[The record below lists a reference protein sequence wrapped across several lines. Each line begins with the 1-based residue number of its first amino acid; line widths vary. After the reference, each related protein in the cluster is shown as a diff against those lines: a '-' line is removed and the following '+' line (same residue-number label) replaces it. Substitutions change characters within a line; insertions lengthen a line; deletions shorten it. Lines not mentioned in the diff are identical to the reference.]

1 MLERGPWG
9 GVPRDGRDIIAA
21 SIAFGILWSAFRKGL
36 GTLLN
41 VSRTRHI
48 GDERRKVMT
57 VSRLQID
64 VLPASW
70 EQGPEPGWFRAT
82 AVPAKGATWS
92 RVRAFEPLDRNPDYL
107 LDRVGARVD
116 GPLGRPAVA
125 SLPESLAD
133 GIAVVA
139 SELASDDSLTARVEL
154 VRRAWDLDIVLSA
167 RTSEIEATEALVSA
181 MVELLGAV
189 VPSGEVA

>member
-1 MLERGPWG
+1 MCRRHDTGNERKK
-9 GVPRDGRDIIAA
+9 A
-21 SIAFGILWSAFRKGL
+21 
-36 GTLLN
+36 
-41 VSRTRHI
+41 
-48 GDERRKVMT
+48 MT
-57 VSRLQID
+57 SGRLQID
-64 VLPASW
+64 ALPASW

-92 RVRAFEPLDRNPDYL
+92 RVRAFEPLEPNPNYL
-107 LDRVGARVD
+107 LDRVGARVE

-139 SELASDDSLTARVEL
+139 FELEPDDTLTARIEL
-154 VRRAWDLDIVLSA
+154 VRRAWDLDIVVSA